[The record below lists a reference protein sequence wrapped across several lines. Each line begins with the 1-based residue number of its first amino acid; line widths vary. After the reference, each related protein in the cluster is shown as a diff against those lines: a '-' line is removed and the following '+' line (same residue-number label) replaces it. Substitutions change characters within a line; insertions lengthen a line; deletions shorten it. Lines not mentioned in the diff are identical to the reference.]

1 MDYGS
6 IKMNHITTIPTFSC
20 PLFIYK
26 LDIKEDLT
34 LKFNKIK
41 DYNESHNET
50 PRGAEANLMS
60 RDLDILSKFKNLKK
74 EIDKAIYTT
83 LKDILKLRNT
93 QYRICNS
100 WLTKTKYSQ
109 FSTSHTHKNSWLS
122 GVYYPKG
129 DPNFSIRFYQDFGS
143 PFFIPATE
151 YNIYNSTEWTIFPE
165 DNYLILFYSQLRHK
179 IMPNKGS
186 INRYSVA
193 FNVLPKG
200 ETGFGD
206 TKIIF

>member
-6 IKMNHITTIPTFSC
+6 IKMNHITTIPTFSF

-41 DYNESHNET
+41 DLTGSHDEK
-50 PRGAEANLMS
+50 PRGAESNLMS
-60 RDLDILSKFKNLKK
+60 VDMDILSKFKNLKK

-83 LKDILKLRNT
+83 LKDILKLKNT

-100 WLTKTKYSQ
+100 WLTKTKPSQ

-122 GVYYPKG
+122 GVYYPKANP
-129 DPNFSIRFYQDFGS
+129 DFCIRFYNDFGS
-143 PFFIPATE
+143 PFFIPPTE
-151 YNIYNSTEWTIFPE
+151 FNIYNSTEWTIFPE

-186 INRYSVA
+186 IDRYSIA

-200 ETGFGD
+200 EIGLGD